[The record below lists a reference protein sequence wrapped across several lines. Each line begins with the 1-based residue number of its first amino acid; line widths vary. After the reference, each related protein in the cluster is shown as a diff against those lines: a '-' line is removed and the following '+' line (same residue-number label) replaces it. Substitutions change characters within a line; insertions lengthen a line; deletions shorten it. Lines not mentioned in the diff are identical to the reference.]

1 MGKHPGSEKYPD
13 SRWRCAYSMDVRGW
27 QLIRR
32 VPKVPAEVRVRARAR
47 MRECMCAHV
56 HACVYACVR
65 AVVFLALI
73 DLGESAA
80 EFHNQP
86 RVTTL
91 SEM

>member
-1 MGKHPGSEKYPD
+1 
-13 SRWRCAYSMDVRGW
+13 MDVRGR
-27 QLIRR
+27 QLFKHVHESLLRS
-32 VPKVPAEVRVRARAR
+32 VCVRARA
-47 MRECMCAHV
+47 CMCVCV
-56 HACVYACVR
+56 HAQVC

-73 DLGESAA
+73 DVRESAA